1 MNEPVDLQSMDEAQ
15 MRQMLQHL
23 MSELKHKQT
32 LLDKLSYEMAILK
45 RLKFAAKTEALNADQ
60 RSLLEDALE
69 EDLQAVDEEIE
80 QLRSAEERSPRQQP
94 KRLPLPAQLLR
105 QEFTHE
111 PEVTECCGQAM
122 RRMGED
128 VAEKLDYTPGVF
140 TVHRHVRGKWV
151 CACCQTLKQQPVEA
165 HIIDKGLATTG
176 LLAQV
181 LVAKY
186 ADHLPLYRQESIYA
200 RAGVPLA
207 RSTLAQ
213 WVGSCGVQLQPLVD
227 ALRQEVL
234 AHSIVHADETP
245 VQMLKRGSE
254 RDGKTHR
261 AYLWA
266 YTPGRHE
273 DLKAVVYDFCE
284 SRAGKHA
291 CEFLNGWRGT
301 LLVDDFAGY
310 KQLMGEHIT
319 EAACWAHAR
328 RKFFELHAAN
338 KSQIAEQALVQ
349 IGQLYEVERQA
360 CNVDGTERLRMRQ
373 QHSRPIVAK
382 LHAWLS
388 EHRSKVPEGS
398 ATARAIDYSLRRW
411 QALTRLLDNGQLPI
425 DNNWMENQMR
435 PVALGRKNWLFA
447 GSLRAGQRAA
457 AIMSLIQSAKLNGHD
472 PHAYL
477 KDVMTRLPT
486 HKGKR
491 GLKALVAGPRGAGQH
506 VSICKTVD
514 IPLSG
519 AARRLSAPFATAST
533 SISQPSR
540 LGWSNRPA
548 DRAHRSRV
556 WRCATASM
564 PICCVTG

>member
-1 MNEPVDLQSMDEAQ
+1 M
-15 MRQMLQHL
+15 
-23 MSELKHKQT
+23 
-32 LLDKLSYEMAILK
+32 
-45 RLKFAAKTEALNADQ
+45 
-60 RSLLEDALE
+60 
-69 EDLQAVDEEIE
+69 
-80 QLRSAEERSPRQQP
+80 
-94 KRLPLPAQLLR
+94 
-105 QEFTHE
+105 
-111 PEVTECCGQAM
+111 
-122 RRMGED
+122 
-128 VAEKLDYTPGVF
+128 
-140 TVHRHVRGKWV
+140 
-151 CACCQTLKQQPVEA
+151 
-165 HIIDKGLATTG
+165 
-176 LLAQV
+176 

-186 ADHLPLYRQESIYA
+186 ADHLPLYRQEAIYA

-234 AHSIVHADETP
+234 AHSVVHADETP

-261 AYLWA
+261 ASLWA

-291 CEFLNGWRGT
+291 GEFLKGWRGT

-349 IGQLYEVERQA
+349 IGQLYEVERLVA
-360 CNVDGTERLRMRQ
+360 NADGQERLRMRQ
-373 QHSRPIVAK
+373 QHSRSIVDK

-388 EHRSKVPEGS
+388 EHRARVPDGS

-411 QALTRLLDNGQLPI
+411 QALTRFLDDGQLPI
-425 DNNWMENQMR
+425 DNNWIENQIR

-457 AIMSLIQSAKLNGHD
+457 AVMSLIQSAKLNGHD

-486 HKGKR
+486 HKASR
-491 GLKALVAGPRGAGQH
+491 IAELLPHRWQ
-506 VSICKTVD
+506 S
-514 IPLSG
+514 
-519 AARRLSAPFATAST
+519 AA
-533 SISQPSR
+533 
-540 LGWSNRPA
+540 
-548 DRAHRSRV
+548 V
-556 WRCATASM
+556 
-564 PICCVTG
+564 